1 LAKVQVKQVNRV
13 NNDVT
18 RTGTLNDGTY
28 KGIGIGSG
36 PKCDGLTPDPYLAGK
51 AGVIPL
57 VPLNM
62 YSNIMR

>member
-1 LAKVQVKQVNRV
+1 MVPVII
-13 NNDVT
+13 D
-18 RTGTLNDGTY
+18 Y

-62 YSNIMR
+62 YSNKYHAVVYDAKTITVS